1 VGAGFPRLGVD
12 PASFELEQAMH
23 RGRIGQSRVRSRD
36 QVWRSAVIGITFLIP
51 SGGLTEASATW
62 SGYWTY
68 ELAPPPP
75 TWVWT
80 WIWTSPDDPT
90 FTASAV
96 DRTGSPDQPNSSS
109 SNSANAAIQ
118 DCCGITIFDF
128 GKLKPASIELSGLL
142 ATDFVIHW
150 IDASNTDSSDL
161 MLQYIGKTT
170 LDPGTFLGLMT
181 LTGSDGLPDSNPPIE
196 LTYKEAFRDV
206 SGTILGNSGVI
217 NSAVSVSEPGSL
229 SLLVGFLAGTII
241 WVVAGY
247 RTGSG
252 FWHSAMRLRRRD
264 RRSAPARHQPQM
276 GSTRSQPA

>member
-1 VGAGFPRLGVD
+1 MVRECQVTAARRRSGF
-12 PASFELEQAMH
+12 FELELAMH
-23 RGRIGQSRVRSRD
+23 PEPVGRSKARSRA
-36 QVWRSAVIGITFLIP
+36 QVWRSAVIGITFLIL
-51 SGGLTEASATW
+51 SGGLTEASAAW

-68 ELAPPPP
+68 ELTPPPP

-90 FTASAV
+90 LTASAA
-96 DRTGSPDQPNSSS
+96 DRAGSPDQPNSSS
-109 SNSANAAIQ
+109 SNSANPARQ

-128 GKLKPASIELSGLL
+128 GKLKPASIERSGLL
-142 ATDFVIHW
+142 ATDFIIQWV
-150 IDASNTDSSDL
+150 DAYNTDDPDL
-161 MLQYIGKTT
+161 VLQYIGKTT

-181 LTGSDGLPDSNPPIE
+181 LTGPDALPDSNPPIE
-196 LTYKEAFRDV
+196 LTYKEAFRDA
-206 SGTILGNSGVI
+206 SGSVLSNSGFV

-229 SLLVGFLAGTII
+229 SLLVGFLVGTII

-264 RRSAPARHQPQM
+264 RRSAPAM
-276 GSTRSQPA
+276 GG